1 MDEESCGGI
10 VFYKHMSV
18 ESTFE
23 PACIRASMFGGVPRT
38 LIAQKEVKEEREKGK
53 GKEDEN
59 KINHCQTNRY
69 DGHVPALRYRTA
81 SAVRSTQKL
90 MVSVFSV
97 CAVRPKEPKAAAL
110 AQGRRDRLRSR

>member
-1 MDEESCGGI
+1 MGVEQEVSWRVNTGWVWRNDMDEESCGGI

-53 GKEDEN
+53 GKEDET
-59 KINHCQTNRY
+59 KINHCQS
-69 DGHVPALRYRTA
+69 DQQV
-81 SAVRSTQKL
+81 
-90 MVSVFSV
+90 
-97 CAVRPKEPKAAAL
+97 
-110 AQGRRDRLRSR
+110 

>member
-1 MDEESCGGI
+1 MYMGVEQEVSWRVNTGWVWRNDMDEESCGGI

-53 GKEDEN
+53 GKEDET
-59 KINHCQTNRY
+59 KINHCQS
-69 DGHVPALRYRTA
+69 DQQV
-81 SAVRSTQKL
+81 
-90 MVSVFSV
+90 
-97 CAVRPKEPKAAAL
+97 
-110 AQGRRDRLRSR
+110 